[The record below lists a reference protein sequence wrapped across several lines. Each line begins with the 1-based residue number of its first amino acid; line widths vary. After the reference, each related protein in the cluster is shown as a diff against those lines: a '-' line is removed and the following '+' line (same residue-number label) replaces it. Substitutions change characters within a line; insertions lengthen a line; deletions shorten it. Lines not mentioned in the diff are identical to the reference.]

1 MKKKIGFIGLGN
13 MASAIIGGLL
23 AKKMVKPEDVFGYD
37 KSPAACEKA
46 KTGFNITIVT
56 DEKEAAQKADILFLA
71 VKPNVL
77 SEVLPLVGSVIK
89 KTTLIISIAAGK
101 SLAYLEENLGRSDC
115 KIVRCMPNTPALVL
129 EGCTGACS
137 NKNVTNKE
145 MDLAMEV
152 LGAFGRASVVPEK
165 LMDAVVGI
173 SGSSPA
179 YVFMF
184 IEAMA
189 DAAVVAGMPR
199 AQAYEFCAQAVL
211 GSAKLLLETGKH
223 PGELKDMVCSPAGT
237 TIEAVKVLEEKGFRA
252 AVMDATLACIEKSKN
267 I

>member
-1 MKKKIGFIGLGN
+1 
-13 MASAIIGGLL
+13 
-23 AKKMVKPEDVFGYD
+23 
-37 KSPAACEKA
+37 
-46 KTGFNITIVT
+46 
-56 DEKEAAQKADILFLA
+56 
-71 VKPNVL
+71 
-77 SEVLPLVGSVIK
+77 
-89 KTTLIISIAAGK
+89 
-101 SLAYLEENLGRSDC
+101 
-115 KIVRCMPNTPALVL
+115 LVL

-145 MDLAMEV
+145 MDMAMEV

-165 LMDAVVGI
+165 LMDAVVGV